1 MEEEKIKLKVQKRI
15 VLISGLILIVKFV
28 AYFITNS
35 VGVLTDAMESIVN
48 VLAGLISLYCLNWG
62 AKPHD
67 REHPFGHGKIE
78 LISASVEGILISCA
92 GLMIIY
98 EAVKRLFEPAIVDK
112 LDIGIIIVAVSGML
126 NYVMGYYSIKIGN
139 KHGSMALV
147 AGGKHLQSDTF
158 STIGLVLGLL
168 VLYFTGLAWIDS
180 VLALIFGM
188 IIIITGVSILRKTIA
203 GLLDTA
209 DEKLLEELVNVI
221 NDNRQPEWVDI
232 HNTKVIKSGNRIY
245 IDCDL
250 TVPWY
255 YNVAEG
261 HILGV
266 KLKDTLESKYEDKVQ
281 LTVHL
286 DPCNIFE
293 KPKCSQ
299 CIFSKCEHRISPMVS
314 PEKITLSNFTVS
326 EPELDIMANGNRV
339 IRPNFPCQ
347 DFCN

>member
-1 MEEEKIKLKVQKRI
+1 MEEEIIKFKVQRRI
-15 VLISGLILIVKFV
+15 VLISGLILIGKFI
-28 AYFITNS
+28 AYFVTNS

-48 VLAGLISLYCLNWG
+48 VAAGLISLYCLKWG

-98 EAVKRLFEPAIVDK
+98 EAVKRLMEPVGVEK
-112 LDIGIIIVAVSGML
+112 LDIGIIIVAVSGIL
-126 NYVMGYYSIKIGN
+126 NYIMGYYSIKIGK

-147 AGGKHLQSDTF
+147 AGGKHLQSDTY
-158 STIGLVLGLL
+158 STIGLVSGLL
-168 VLYFTGLAWIDS
+168 VLYFTGLSWIDS
-180 VLALIFGM
+180 ALALIFGL
-188 IIIITGVSILRKTIA
+188 IIIFTGISILRKTIA

-209 DEKLLEELVNVI
+209 DQQLLEELVDVL

-232 HNTKVIKSGNRIY
+232 HNTKVIKSGNCIY

-255 YNVAEG
+255 YNIAEG
-261 HILGV
+261 HELGA
-266 KLKDTLESKYEDKVQ
+266 KLKSILDGKYEDKVQ
-281 LTVHL
+281 VTIHL

-293 KPKCSQ
+293 KPKCGK
-299 CIFSKCEHRISPMVS
+299 CIFENCKYRKQPMS
-314 PEKITLSNFTVS
+314 IPEKITLSKFTVS
-326 EPELDIMANGNRV
+326 EPEFSSLKD
-339 IRPNFPCQ
+339 
-347 DFCN
+347 